1 MKYKIIKTDLLINN
15 KLHPENSEVELTKEQ
30 IKGIEDYLIPINN
43 SGLSRRNEVKP
54 DHSALDAESLNKPK
68 KKKGAKK

>member
-1 MKYKIIKTDLLINN
+1 MKYKIIKTDLQINN

-43 SGLSRRNEVKP
+43 SGLSRRNVVKP
-54 DHSALDAESLNKPK
+54 DHPELVSGSLAKKNKS
-68 KKKGAKK
+68 KGAKK